1 MENHRSL
8 FHHVLPAEDSF
19 GRAGVF
25 WFYPSFGN
33 GSPSAICISYQPL
46 PARRE
51 RTLETDSDI
60 VCRPLEILVQVSPQY
75 LCRPYL
81 RWSYQG
87 IGVSLTTFGDKKQ
100 LGDPFS
106 FYVFQGARIARFS
119 PRASLNYEWNF
130 GLSAGWKPY
139 DNYYNSY
146 NGAVGSRMNAY
157 INAGV
162 YINWAFSRYF
172 DLIVGGDFTHFS
184 NGNTKFPNAGINT
197 AGAKIG
203 LVYNFNRTEEDLSK
217 SLYQPVTTRFP
228 RHISY
233 DVVLFGSWR
242 RKGVWV
248 GEKQIASPNAYPVA
262 GFNFAPMYNLGYKF
276 RVGAS
281 LDGVYDGSAN
291 VYRED
296 VIVEY
301 GSSSSKREFLKPG
314 IQHQLA
320 LGLSGRAE
328 YVMPYFTIGVGMGAN
343 VLSRGDMRG
352 FYQILALKIAVT
364 RSSFLHIG
372 YNLQNFQTPNY
383 LMLGLGFRF
392 HNKYPKVRH

>member
-1 MENHRSL
+1 M
-8 FHHVLPAEDSF
+8 
-19 GRAGVF
+19 
-25 WFYPSFGN
+25 
-33 GSPSAICISYQPL
+33 
-46 PARRE
+46 
-51 RTLETDSDI
+51 
-60 VCRPLEILVQVSPQY
+60 
-75 LCRPYL
+75 
-81 RWSYQG
+81 
-87 IGVSLTTFGDKKQ
+87 
-100 LGDPFS
+100 
-106 FYVFQGARIARFS
+106 
-119 PRASLNYEWNF
+119 
-130 GLSAGWKPY
+130 
-139 DNYYNSY
+139 NS
-146 NGAVGSRMNAY
+146 R
-157 INAGV
+157 
-162 YINWAFSRYF
+162 
-172 DLIVGGDFTHFS
+172 
-184 NGNTKFPNAGINT
+184 
-197 AGAKIG
+197 
-203 LVYNFNRTEEDLSK
+203 
-217 SLYQPVTTRFP
+217 
-228 RHISY
+228 
-233 DVVLFGSWR
+233 WR

>member
-1 MENHRSL
+1 M
-8 FHHVLPAEDSF
+8 V
-19 GRAGVF
+19 
-25 WFYPSFGN
+25 
-33 GSPSAICISYQPL
+33 
-46 PARRE
+46 
-51 RTLETDSDI
+51 T
-60 VCRPLEILVQVSPQY
+60 
-75 LCRPYL
+75 
-81 RWSYQG
+81 
-87 IGVSLTTFGDKKQ
+87 
-100 LGDPFS
+100 
-106 FYVFQGARIARFS
+106 
-119 PRASLNYEWNF
+119 
-130 GLSAGWKPY
+130 
-139 DNYYNSY
+139 
-146 NGAVGSRMNAY
+146 
-157 INAGV
+157 
-162 YINWAFSRYF
+162 
-172 DLIVGGDFTHFS
+172 
-184 NGNTKFPNAGINT
+184 
-197 AGAKIG
+197 KIG

-328 YVMPYFTIGVGMGAN
+328 YVMPYFTIGVGMGA
-343 VLSRGDMRG
+343 
-352 FYQILALKIAVT
+352 IAVT